1 MKKKIALTI
10 AVCLAVSILVFCSS
24 LGRLEEN
31 LSPDH
36 QDYLSKVRYIIT
48 KQERKI
54 FLKLPPSDRNTFIE
68 EFWKRR
74 DPDPDTEINEFKE
87 AYLNRIEEAN
97 HLFKEGGT
105 PGWLQDRGR
114 IYILLG
120 PPEGREKYPTGYTFY
135 GRPIEI
141 WYYGP
146 YPILFIDRSY
156 VGDYELVAQS
166 AQYVAQLLKA
176 MVDLKPDV
184 EIEKG
189 GGLFD
194 FDLNL
199 EKFPA
204 NKIQVQ
210 IKVPYQ
216 KMWLVEKE
224 GKLETTLLLDLE
236 VLSGSKE
243 RVWDFSQ
250 EYPISLKPEEM
261 KDTLGQSFEIKVD
274 AELPQGNY
282 RMNILLENKT
292 DEKKVQKSIRFKL

>member
-1 MKKKIALTI
+1 MKKKFALKI
-10 AVCLAVSILVFCSS
+10 VVFVAVSVLISCSGLS
-24 LGRLEEN
+24 RFEKD
-31 LSPDH
+31 LSPEH
-36 QDYLSKVRYIIT
+36 QDFLSKVRYIVT
-48 KQERKI
+48 KQERKT
-54 FLKLPPSDRNTFIE
+54 FVRLPPEERDTFIE

-74 DPDPDTEINEFKE
+74 DSDPDTEINEFKE
-87 AYLNRIEEAN
+87 IYLKRIEEAN
-97 HLFKEGGT
+97 HLFREGGT

-146 YPILFIDRSY
+146 YPIMFIDRSY
-156 VGDYELVAQS
+156 VGDYELVPQS
-166 AQYVAQLLKA
+166 ASYVAQLLKA
-176 MVDLKPDV
+176 TVDLKPNV

-194 FDLNL
+194 FDLNF
-199 EKFPA
+199 EKLPE

-216 KMWLVEKE
+216 NIWLVEKE

-236 VLSGSKE
+236 VITDSKE
-243 RVWDFSQ
+243 RVWDFNQ
-250 EYPISLKPEEM
+250 EYPISLEPDEM
-261 KDTLGQSFEIKVD
+261 KNTLGQSYEIKVET
-274 AELPQGNY
+274 ELPQGSY
-282 RMNILLENKT
+282 RMNIQLENRT
-292 DEKKVQKSIRFKL
+292 DEKKVQKSITFKL

>member
-1 MKKKIALTI
+1 MKKKLALNI
-10 AVCLAVSILVFCSS
+10 AVCLAVSILVSCSG
-24 LGRLEEN
+24 LGHLEKT

-36 QDYLSKVRYIIT
+36 QDFLSKVRYIIT

-54 FLKLPPSDRNTFIE
+54 FLKLPPADRNAFIE

-74 DPDPDTEINEFKE
+74 DSDPDTEINEFK
-87 AYLNRIEEAN
+87 ATYLNRIEEAN

-135 GRPIEI
+135 GRPIEV

-146 YPILFIDRSY
+146 YPIMFVDRSY
-156 VGDYELVAQS
+156 VGDYELVPQS

-184 EIEKG
+184 KLERG

-199 EKFPA
+199 EKLPE

-210 IKVPYQ
+210 IRVPYENI
-216 KMWLVEKE
+216 WLVEKE
-224 GKLETTLLLDLE
+224 SKLETILFLNVE
-236 VLSGSKE
+236 VITEAKE
-243 RVWDFSQ
+243 RVWVYSQ
-250 EYPISLKPEEM
+250 DYPISMEPDQM
-261 KDTLGQSFEIKVD
+261 KKTLGQSYEIKVD
-274 AELPQGNY
+274 AQLPEGSY
-282 RMNILLENKT
+282 RMYVRLENKT
-292 DEKKVQKSIRFKL
+292 DEKRVQKSITFKL

>member
-1 MKKKIALTI
+1 MKKKLTLNV
-10 AVCLAVSILVFCSS
+10 AACLAVSVLVSCSG
-24 LGRLEEN
+24 LGHLEKN

-36 QDYLSKVRYIIT
+36 QDFLSKVRYIIT

-54 FLKLPPSDRNTFIE
+54 FLKLPPSDRNAFIE

-74 DPDPDTEINEFKE
+74 DSDPDTEINEFKE

-135 GRPIEI
+135 GRPIEV

-146 YPILFIDRSY
+146 YPIMFIDRSY
-156 VGDYELVAQS
+156 VGDYELVPQS
-166 AQYVAQLLKA
+166 AQYAAQLLKA

-184 EIEKG
+184 QLEEG

-199 EKFPA
+199 KKFPE

-210 IKVPYQ
+210 INVPYENI
-216 KMWLVEKE
+216 WLAENE
-224 GKLETTLLLDLE
+224 GKLETTLILDLE
-236 VLSGSKE
+236 VITDKKE
-243 RVWDFSQ
+243 KVWVYSQ
-250 EYPISLKPEEM
+250 DYPISMEPDQM
-261 KDTLGQSFEIKVD
+261 KKTLGQSYEIKVD
-274 AELPQGNY
+274 AQLPEGSY
-282 RMNILLENKT
+282 RMKIRLENKT
-292 DEKKVQKSIRFKL
+292 DEKGVQKSITFKL

>member
-1 MKKKIALTI
+1 MKKKSALNI
-10 AVCLAVSILVFCSS
+10 VVCVAVSVLMSCSGLS
-24 LGRLEEN
+24 RLEKD

-36 QDYLSKVRYIIT
+36 QDFLSKVRYIIT

-54 FLKLPPSDRNTFIE
+54 FLKLPSSERDAFIE

-74 DPDPDTEINEFKE
+74 DSDPDTEINEFKE
-87 AYLNRIEEAN
+87 TYLNRIQEAN

-120 PPEGREKYPTGYTFY
+120 PPEGREKHPTGYTFY
-135 GRPIEI
+135 GRPIEV

-146 YPILFIDRSY
+146 YPIMFIDRSY
-156 VGDYELVAQS
+156 VGDYELVAKS

-199 EKFPA
+199 EKYPE

-216 KMWLVEKE
+216 NIWFVEKE
-224 GKLETTLLLDLE
+224 GKLETTMLLDLV
-236 VLSGSKE
+236 VLSDSKE

-261 KDTLGQSFEIKVD
+261 KNTLGQSYEIKVD
-274 AELPQGNY
+274 IELPQGNY